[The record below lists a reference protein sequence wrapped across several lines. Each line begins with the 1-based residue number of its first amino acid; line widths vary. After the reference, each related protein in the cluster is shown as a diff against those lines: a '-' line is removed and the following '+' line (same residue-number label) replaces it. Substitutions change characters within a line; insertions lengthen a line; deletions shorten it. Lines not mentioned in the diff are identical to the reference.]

1 MRGAAELAE
10 EAQGPPLENTTFPAC
25 ANGQGGGGHEQQPL
39 RPQGEARLGTKT
51 RGPLEKHHRARRAPP
66 NKEGAELHHE
76 NGALLGNGDFKI
88 FKPYVSSVRSRLPTS
103 GSFYDLLGD
112 PFFSHVA
119 SPAYSE

>member
-51 RGPLEKHHRARRAPP
+51 RGPLEKHLKGGRGEEKMLLANKARLLLPSLKPR
-66 NKEGAELHHE
+66 KE
-76 NGALLGNGDFKI
+76 
-88 FKPYVSSVRSRLPTS
+88 RC
-103 GSFYDLLGD
+103 
-112 PFFSHVA
+112 
-119 SPAYSE
+119 